1 MGSVKTKRSAG
12 AIAPCIFHLCALPEG
27 LGIAFAALRR
37 SLNGERQNKRRPALR
52 ALLFYFLAFA
62 SRKREQKALK

>member
-37 SLNGERQNKRRPALR
+37 SLNGERQNKKKCWRYR
-52 ALLFYFLAFA
+52 ALHFSFVRFA
-62 SRKREQKALK
+62 G